1 MIWLLSKLF
10 EQVAEHVAPVFDFAD
25 DHRYGAIALLFAI
38 GAAAAFVFLPV
49 FKRQAA
55 ALLAVV
61 ALVCAIFDGGY
72 SHRAAIDRAAWAR
85 AEAARRAAVD
95 AKVSEWETA
104 AKDVARDATARI
116 EEDARAAQA
125 SDHFISNLTGRDA
138 AHEPDAMSTNF
149 GARPLFLDPD
159 YIAVVRAFDA
169 AGDRGSDPTR
179 SAKELRQ
186 AGALAKSDRC
196 AALKVWGLRNRAVAS
211 EANRRLVSDGLFY
224 NDVLRKFS
232 AGSRRRVAPPSHEE

>member
-10 EQVAEHVAPVFDFAD
+10 EQVSEHVAPAFDFAS

-38 GAAAAFVFLPV
+38 GAAAALFLMPV
-49 FKRQAA
+49 FKREAA
-55 ALLAVV
+55 ALLAVG
-61 ALVCAIFDGGY
+61 ALVLAIFDGGY
-72 SHRAAIDRAAWAR
+72 SHRAAIDRKAWAQ
-85 AEAARRAAVD
+85 AEATRKAAVD

-104 AKDVARDATARI
+104 AKDVARDATARV

-138 AHEPDAMSTNF
+138 AHEPDAMSTDF
-149 GARPLFLDPD
+149 GARPLFLDRD
-159 YIAVVRAFDA
+159 YIAIVRALDA
-169 AGDRGSDPTR
+169 AGNRGADPAR

-232 AGSRRRVAPPSHEE
+232 AESRRRVAPSSREK

>member
-1 MIWLLSKLF
+1 MPIVAILAGAKTLAEKFFSFAETWVGGALIAFAVAWLWSGWRHDAACSAR
-10 EQVAEHVAPVFDFAD
+10 E
-25 DHRYGAIALLFAI
+25 
-38 GAAAAFVFLPV
+38 AAA
-49 FKRQAA
+49 KAA
-55 ALLAVV
+55 AQAQ
-61 ALVCAIFDGGY
+61 INQ
-72 SHRAAIDRAAWAR
+72 W
-85 AEAARRAAVD
+85 
-95 AKVSEWETA
+95 KTA
-104 AKDVARDATARI
+104 AEDVARDATARV
-116 EEDARAAQA
+116 EEDVRAAQA
-125 SDHFISNLTGRDA
+125 QKDFISSLPTKDRPHAPSAKDDLA
-138 AHEPDAMSTNF
+138 TDFSD
-149 GARPLFLDPD
+149 RPLFLDPD

>member
-1 MIWLLSKLF
+1 MSIVAILAKAKVVATKMFEFAETWLGGVIIAF
-10 EQVAEHVAPVFDFAD
+10 AVAWLWSGWRHDAACNARE
-25 DHRYGAIALLFAI
+25 
-38 GAAAAFVFLPV
+38 AAA
-49 FKRQAA
+49 KAA
-55 ALLAVV
+55 AQAQ
-61 ALVCAIFDGGY
+61 INQ
-72 SHRAAIDRAAWAR
+72 W
-85 AEAARRAAVD
+85 
-95 AKVSEWETA
+95 KTA
-104 AKDVARDATARI
+104 AEDVARDATARV

-125 SDHFISNLTGRDA
+125 QSEFIANLTPGKDSPHVRNAKDDLA
-138 AHEPDAMSTNF
+138 TDFSN
-149 GARPLFLDPD
+149 RPLFLDPD

-211 EANRRLVSDGLFY
+211 EANRRLVSDGRFY

-232 AGSRRRVAPPSHEE
+232 AGSRRRVAPSSHEE